1 MSMSSFVVVRVTFY
15 NVAYKGPGDDTL
27 RKPLME
33 HVVAESAF
41 MFEVCFPPT
50 YRFGL
55 V

>member
-1 MSMSSFVVVRVTFY
+1 MSMPSFVVAHITFK

-41 MFEVCFPPT
+41 MFEVCFSPT
-50 YRFGL
+50 HRFGL